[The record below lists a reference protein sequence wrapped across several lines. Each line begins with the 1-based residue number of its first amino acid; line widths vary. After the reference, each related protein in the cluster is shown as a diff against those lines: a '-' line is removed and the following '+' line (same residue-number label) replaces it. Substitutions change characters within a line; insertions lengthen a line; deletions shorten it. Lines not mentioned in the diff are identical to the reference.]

1 MKRLALILILTMTFT
16 TPVFASTKVNY
27 DEYRIYSSSQ
37 NKAVKV
43 TNTDDLHIYSNSYG
57 KKRSYGAKFSNDEF
71 HTVPT
76 DIEANDG
83 YKAGNFDELHINEN
97 YRQNVWQPEEEVNRI
112 NGFDEFHLPNEL

>member
-1 MKRLALILILTMTFT
+1 MKRLSLILLITATIT
-16 TPVFASTKVNY
+16 TPVYAAPNY
-27 DEYRIYSSSQ
+27 DEYRLYSSSQ
-37 NKAVKV
+37 NRAVKV
-43 TNTDDLHIYSNSYG
+43 TDTDDLHIYSNSYG

-97 YRQNVWQPEEEVNRI
+97 YRQNVWQPEEPVQRLGI
-112 NGFDEFHLPNEL
+112 DEFKTPADL